1 MDSKHDENCL
11 LLDDP
16 KFHSLLLSK
25 IGIKEK
31 QSKKNDLISTLKITF
46 QGRSQKDSKS
56 ATQKDSK
63 SATLWFCDW
72 EFLDSDYEAELLNI
86 DVSEKRT
93 TIPWCFKFWKVCMI
107 ATEYPCFV
115 FARCWIHTCDLHHFP
130 RLFVNP
136 NVLLIKNIIF
146 IIYFSCFHYETL
158 LFFIQL
164 TVVKWVKYCRY
175 YLN

>member
-11 LLDDP
+11 LLEDP

-63 SATLWFCDW
+63 SATHKDSKSATLWFCDW
-72 EFLDSDYEAELLNI
+72 EILDSDYQAELLNI
-86 DVSEKRT
+86 DLSEKRT
-93 TIPWCFKFWKVCMI
+93 TKPLCFKFWKVCMI

-115 FARCWIHTCDLHHFP
+115 FAWCWIHTCDLHHFS

-136 NVLLIKNIIF
+136 NVLLIKHIIF
-146 IIYFSCFHYETL
+146 IIYLSCFHYETL
-158 LFFIQL
+158 LFFL
-164 TVVKWVKYCRY
+164 FS
-175 YLN
+175 

>member
-72 EFLDSDYEAELLNI
+72 EILDSDYQAELLNI
-86 DVSEKRT
+86 DLS
-93 TIPWCFKFWKVCMI
+93 
-107 ATEYPCFV
+107 
-115 FARCWIHTCDLHHFP
+115 
-130 RLFVNP
+130 
-136 NVLLIKNIIF
+136 
-146 IIYFSCFHYETL
+146 
-158 LFFIQL
+158 
-164 TVVKWVKYCRY
+164 
-175 YLN
+175 